1 MVLCLYVC
9 ISTAADR
16 WGSGKAGH
24 SQDRLRNTVRNQP
37 AQPGPDSAVARHL
50 LSAGLWEA
58 GGDCDM
64 CIPHPQRAPRTGEEP
79 GGETRADGP
88 LCKRSQQGG
97 AGSGSRA
104 PGRLAG
110 QKLRSGPLWR
120 SSIHLPTQ
128 GAWVQSLTQEGPT
141 CDGETVSLCALEPEL
156 QDKRCHR
163 EEPAHRN
170 RAESPSPQLEKRP
183 EGPAQPKPNE

>member
-58 GGDCDM
+58 GADCDM

-120 SSIHLPTQ
+120 SVGKHP
-128 GAWVQSLTQEGPT
+128 
-141 CDGETVSLCALEPEL
+141 
-156 QDKRCHR
+156 
-163 EEPAHRN
+163 PANAGGMGSVPDTGGSHMRQRN
-170 RAESPSPQLEKRP
+170 CKSVCP
-183 EGPAQPKPNE
+183 